1 MWNPQG
7 YVTRVPVDDFVV
19 GDLPMVCS
27 RTGRPADGLVGI
39 ESNEGGFQPWWLFLL
54 FLGPFGIVA
63 IALLWSFARR
73 PGRVGGA
80 VPMTHEALA
89 DQNRIIG
96 LANWAGIIPIAAFAA
111 GVAALLAPGSFFA
124 WLPFSNESVAVV
136 LLLVALVGGFVV
148 RGALS
153 TVASRRR
160 VTVRLDG
167 SGRWVEIR
175 NVHGDF
181 ARAVDRQVR
190 ARHAAAL
197 RDTARPDSPR

>member
-7 YVTRVPVDDFVV
+7 YRTRVPVDDFVV
-19 GDLPMVCS
+19 GDLPMVCA
-27 RTGRPADGLVGI
+27 RTGRPADGLVGV
-39 ESNEGGFQPWWLFLL
+39 ESREGVFQIWWLLL
-54 FLGPFGIVA
+54 VFLGPFGIVA
-63 IALLWSFARR
+63 IVLLWTLARR
-73 PGRVGGA
+73 PGRVGGS

-96 LANWAGIIPIAAFAA
+96 LANWAGVVPIVAFAA
-111 GVAALLAPGSFFA
+111 GVAILLSPSSSLA
-124 WLPFSNESVAVV
+124 WLPFSHEAVAVA
-136 LLLVALVGGFVV
+136 LLVVALVGGMAMMVV
-148 RGALS
+148 TSGLAN
-153 TVASRRR
+153 RRR

-190 ARHAAAL
+190 ARHAA
-197 RDTARPDSPR
+197 RRNTAPDDASR